1 MEQQEDM
8 IRTIKGLLNNNPNP
22 VSSIQKLVEEN
33 EALRKSLEE
42 EMREKAK
49 RVKEALVNSATTIN
63 GMNIVTMSG
72 VYPADF
78 VKNIAFMIHKEM
90 TKTVFVA
97 GCEFEGKANLSLM
110 YTDDLIALG
119 YNASKD
125 IREAAPLINGG
136 GGGQNFFASAGG
148 KKPEGLAAAISKLT
162 ELATQRK

>member
-1 MEQQEDM
+1 
-8 IRTIKGLLNNNPNP
+8 
-22 VSSIQKLVEEN
+22 
-33 EALRKSLEE
+33 
-42 EMREKAK
+42 
-49 RVKEALVNSATTIN
+49 
-63 GMNIVTMSG
+63 
-72 VYPADF
+72 
-78 VKNIAFMIHKEM
+78 MIHKEM